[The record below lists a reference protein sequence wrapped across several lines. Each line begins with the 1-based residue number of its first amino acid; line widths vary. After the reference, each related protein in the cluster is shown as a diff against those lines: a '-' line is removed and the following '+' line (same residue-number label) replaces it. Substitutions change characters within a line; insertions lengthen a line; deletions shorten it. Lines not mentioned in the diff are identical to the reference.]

1 MLFRGAGG
9 IIGPMKRFVSDIDR
23 IMALIYED
31 QPLPPPVP
39 KEAAPPPA
47 PEPVFRKPYR
57 PERNYGP
64 GVQKSLARETYAMGR
79 HLRKEAAE
87 PTVRKTRSF
96 TEQHRRAAKDP
107 KPQLQLDF
115 SALSKIRSDAE
126 ITRNRL
132 LTDEEREEAVICGES
147 GIGKEAE
154 LPEEPA
160 RLENQSGAEEPSE
173 YGLDYMETE
182 ILLALLNGKNAAEVN
197 TGGQLLSVLVDQINE
212 KLFDVF
218 ADTVIENGMSP
229 RILPDYEEELKAI
242 YL

>member
-1 MLFRGAGG
+1 
-9 IIGPMKRFVSDIDR
+9 MKRFVSDIDR

-39 KEAAPPPA
+39 KEAAPPA

-64 GVQKSLARETYAMGR
+64 GVQKSLTRETNAVGR
-79 HLRKEAAE
+79 RPRKEAAK

-96 TEQHRRAAKDP
+96 TEQRRKAAKDL

-115 SALSKIRSDAE
+115 SALSKIRSDAD

-132 LTDEEREEAVICGES
+132 LTDEEREEAVICGEP
-147 GIGKEAE
+147 GIGKVAE
-154 LPEEPA
+154 LSEEPVPTPSPGRNSA
-160 RLENQSGAEEPSE
+160 LLEKPSGAEEPSE
-173 YGLDYMETE
+173 YGLDHVETE
-182 ILLALLNGKNAAEVN
+182 LLLVLLNGKNVAEVN

-218 ADTVIENGMSP
+218 ADTVIENGASP